1 MAGLADPYAPLS
13 RGMPMLLL
21 DDAYG
26 RLFVDYNH
34 IHAGGQCGDVHA
46 LGVAVFAGY
55 ACYFGA
61 GAREYADVAYS
72 LGTGNGHLGGGR
84 YGVDAQAVARGVTY
98 AGCPDDGSGGGVW
111 SCVPRAYTPG
121 GCRMA
126 SGLEAF

>member
-34 IHAGGQCGDVHA
+34 IYAGGQCGDVHA

-61 GAREYADVAYS
+61 VLEN
-72 LGTGNGHLGGGR
+72 T
-84 YGVDAQAVARGVTY
+84 
-98 AGCPDDGSGGGVW
+98 
-111 SCVPRAYTPG
+111 
-121 GCRMA
+121 RMSRIA
-126 SGLEAF
+126 SGLVTVTSVVAGTG